1 MRIFHP
7 KKCFSNML
15 KVPNP
20 KKLIRRVFPILQWSR
35 TYDARAGVGDL
46 IAGITIA
53 LTLVPQSI
61 AYASLA
67 GFEPQYGLY
76 SSFMGPFV
84 YAIMGT
90 SPQVNLG
97 PSALISLLTF
107 TYTNGTNPDFAI
119 LLCLMAGIVQL
130 VAGVAQLGF
139 LVEFISLPVVSGFTS
154 AAAITIAS
162 SQVKGLLGLRYNADT
177 FVTTWANFF
186 KHVHETRLT
195 DSMLSL
201 GCCLVLIGMRA
212 LKDIKIK
219 DKAADEKGSR
229 KAKILKR
236 FLWFTG
242 VARNAV
248 VVCLASVTA
257 FILHEDKYD
266 PFLLSGTITAGL
278 PAVRPPAFETTVGN
292 TTYTGGDMLSHL
304 GSGLAVVPIVAILSN
319 VAIAKA
325 FAKGKTVD
333 ATQEIVALGVC
344 NIVSAF
350 FQSMPVNGSF
360 SRSAVSDASGVK
372 TPGSGIYTGIIVILT
387 LVLLT
392 PYFYFIPRA
401 ALASVIVCA
410 VLQMVDYN
418 IIKKM
423 WKTSRLDIIPL
434 LGTFLCC
441 LFLGIEIGLVCGV
454 GIDALLLLYYHS
466 RPPLDVQYVDDGI
479 LPPHYAI
486 RPVGGLHFAG
496 AERVRHK
503 LFTLQKSK
511 PFPPVT
517 TIHTINNISENET
530 RRSLQWSVPH
540 NGAAMSVQS
549 RRNDVEAL
557 GVRPAHL
564 LVIYCDALYRLD
576 YTFLQSMKMLVM
588 DWSRTGRVIWCDA
601 RQSVRDQLS
610 SVLTDPIFCDSVQL
624 KSLLSG
630 PSEEMQTTNNDTA
643 F

>member
-1 MRIFHP
+1 MKLKLPSP
-7 KKCFSNML
+7 KRLVCSA
-15 KVPNP
+15 
-20 KKLIRRVFPILQWSR
+20 FPILRWSR
-35 TYDARAGVGDL
+35 TYDTSSAVGDL
-46 IAGITIA
+46 IAGVTVA

-97 PSALISLLTF
+97 PSALLSLLTF
-107 TYTNGTNPDFAI
+107 TYTNGTNSDFAI
-119 LLCLMAGIVQL
+119 LLCFMAGVVQL
-130 VAGVAQLGF
+130 IAGIAQLGF

-154 AAAITIAS
+154 AAALTIAS

-177 FVTTWANFF
+177 FVTTWKSFF
-186 KHVHETRLT
+186 QHVGETRLS

-201 GCCLVLIGMRA
+201 GCIIVLTVMKA

-219 DKAADEKGSR
+219 DKAADEKGCR
-229 KAKILKR
+229 KAKVLKKL
-236 FLWFTG
+236 LWFGG
-242 VARNAV
+242 VSRNAV
-248 VVCLASVTA
+248 VVCLASLIAYFVY
-257 FILHEDKYD
+257 EDKYT
-266 PFLLSGTITAGL
+266 PFLLTGTITPGL
-278 PAVRPPAFETTVGN
+278 PQVQPPAFQTTVGN
-292 TTYTGGDMLSHL
+292 TTYTAGEMLSHL

-350 FQSMPVNGSF
+350 FRSIPVNGSF

-387 LVLLT
+387 LALLT

-401 ALASVIVCA
+401 ALSSVIVCA
-410 VLQMVDYN
+410 VLQMVNYE
-418 IIKKM
+418 IIKKL
-423 WKTSRLDIIPL
+423 WKSSRMDLIPL
-434 LGTFLCC
+434 FGTFLCC
-441 LFLGIEIGLVCGV
+441 LFLGVEIGLVCGV
-454 GIDALLLLYYHS
+454 GVDALLLLYYHS
-466 RPPLDVQYVDDGI
+466 RPPLDVQYIDDGV

-496 AERVRHK
+496 AERVRQK
-503 LFTLQKSK
+503 LFMLQHNK
-511 PFPPVT
+511 PAVIPVT
-517 TIHTINNISENET
+517 TIHTMSNGTDSEAARNSQRNLPT
-530 RRSLQWSVPH
+530 ANGTSSNGTASVIKRH
-540 NGAAMSVQS
+540 
-549 RRNDVEAL
+549 DVEAN
-557 GVRPAHL
+557 GVRTTEL
-564 LVIYCDALYRLD
+564 LVIYCDSLYKLD
-576 YTFLQSMKMLVM
+576 YTFLQSMKMLVQ
-588 DWSRTGRVIWCDA
+588 DWSRVGRVIWCNA
-601 RQSVRDQLS
+601 RPAVKEQLTE
-610 SVLTDPIFCDSVQL
+610 VLPEPIFCDSNQL
-624 KSLLSG
+624 KPFLKG
-630 PSEEMQTTNNDTA
+630 TTEESQTMSNDTTA

>member
-1 MRIFHP
+1 
-7 KKCFSNML
+7 ML
-15 KVPNP
+15 KLKIPDP
-20 KKLIRRVFPILQWSR
+20 KRFICGLFPILQWSR
-35 TYDARAGVGDL
+35 TYDLASGIGDL
-46 IAGITIA
+46 IAGVTIA

-119 LLCLMAGIVQL
+119 LLCFMAGIVQL

-154 AAAITIAS
+154 AAALTIAS

-177 FVTTWANFF
+177 FVSTWTNFF
-186 KHVHETRLT
+186 KHVKETRLA

-201 GCCLVLIGMRA
+201 GCCIVLTGLKA
-212 LKDIKIK
+212 LKDVKIK
-219 DKAADEKGSR
+219 DKAADEKGCR
-229 KAKILKR
+229 KAKIMKKA
-236 FLWFTG
+236 LWFAG

-248 VVCLASVTA
+248 VVCLASVIA
-257 FILHEDKYD
+257 YFLHADKQD
-266 PFLLSGTITAGL
+266 PFLLTGTITAGL
-278 PAVRPPAFETTVGN
+278 PQVRPPVFQTTVGN
-292 TTYTGGDMLSHL
+292 TTYTAGDMFSHL
-304 GSGLAVVPIVAILSN
+304 GSGLAVVPLVAILSN

-350 FQSMPVNGSF
+350 FQSIPVNGSF

-392 PYFYFIPRA
+392 PYFFFIPRA

-410 VLQMVDYN
+410 VLQMVDYCLV
-418 IIKKM
+418 KTL
-423 WKTSRLDIIPL
+423 WKTSRMDLIPL

-441 LFLGIEIGLVCGV
+441 LFLGIEIGLCCGV

-466 RPPLDVQYVDDGI
+466 RPPLDVQYVDDGT

-486 RPVGGLHFAG
+486 HPVGGLHFAG
-496 AERVRHK
+496 AERVRNK
-503 LFTLQKSK
+503 LFLLQQKSQ
-511 PFPPVT
+511 PAVIPVT
-517 TIHTINNISENET
+517 TVHTITNVPEIET
-530 RRSLQWSVPH
+530 PRNGQWDVPSA
-540 NGAAMSVQS
+540 NGSASSGFPNS
-549 RRNDVEAL
+549 RRRDVESS
-557 GVRPAHL
+557 GVKSANL
-564 LVIYCDALYRLD
+564 LVVYCDSLYRMD
-576 YTFLQSMKMLVM
+576 YTFLQSMKMLVQ
-588 DWSRTGRVIWCDA
+588 DWGRSGRVIWCNA
-601 RQSVRDQLS
+601 RPSVKDQLN
-610 SVLTDPIFCDSVQL
+610 SVMTEPIFCDSNQL
-624 KSLLSG
+624 KSFLRCT
-630 PSEEMQTTNNDTA
+630 EEAQTTNDTA